1 MAGSAPPERAPG
13 WGFPGLKGRL
23 ARKKGAVGAKNL
35 SKTRAAFDPSRYTEQ
50 SESAL
55 QGKPIEKTGVNSY
68 ALLQKHNVVVAG
80 TVSLRKANMLSLS
93 GWETFY
99 AELRAT
105 TVLLYPDATACA
117 RGNIGSNLV
126 GLFSVAGCVCTLK
139 GGNTVR
145 MRKDGFAM
153 LLRVEN
159 RDKVRRWIDAL
170 EIAEGQHSRR
180 LSDFRVIDAIGEG
193 AGGKV
198 FLVMD
203 VHTGER
209 LAMKSIPKAKVNQTA
224 AGFRH
229 MVDERLLMQLSVGHP
244 FLVQLRY
251 AFQTRKR
258 FYLVTN
264 FCEGGDLYYYMYHS
278 QSGLSEIEAKGVCA
292 EVLLALEHIHKL
304 GFIYRDL
311 KPENILLDGN
321 GHVRLADFGLCKHF
335 KEPLRLART
344 GTICGTHSY
353 VAPEMLTEDY
363 GDSIDAWALGVFLYN
378 IVVGQPPFVATNL
391 AEVEENLKSDQE
403 ITFYDSI
410 MSEKLINFISGLLD
424 KKSSTRLGCK
434 ESSLAELKEHDFLVD
449 LNWTDVL
456 QKKQPTEGRLSI
468 KQSKTGE
475 GNSDHSLLRN
485 FEPSEWRHV
494 KLDPEAPDPSYG
506 RLWPPL
512 GGQEISVMDNNLL
525 LGFEF
530 SSTSA

>member
-209 LAMKSIPKAKVNQTA
+209 
-224 AGFRH
+224 
-229 MVDERLLMQLSVGHP
+229 
-244 FLVQLRY
+244 
-251 AFQTRKR
+251 
-258 FYLVTN
+258 
-264 FCEGGDLYYYMYHS
+264 
-278 QSGLSEIEAKGVCA
+278 
-292 EVLLALEHIHKL
+292 
-304 GFIYRDL
+304 
-311 KPENILLDGN
+311 
-321 GHVRLADFGLCKHF
+321 
-335 KEPLRLART
+335 
-344 GTICGTHSY
+344 
-353 VAPEMLTEDY
+353 
-363 GDSIDAWALGVFLYN
+363 
-378 IVVGQPPFVATNL
+378 
-391 AEVEENLKSDQE
+391 
-403 ITFYDSI
+403 
-410 MSEKLINFISGLLD
+410 
-424 KKSSTRLGCK
+424 
-434 ESSLAELKEHDFLVD
+434 
-449 LNWTDVL
+449 
-456 QKKQPTEGRLSI
+456 
-468 KQSKTGE
+468 
-475 GNSDHSLLRN
+475 
-485 FEPSEWRHV
+485 
-494 KLDPEAPDPSYG
+494 
-506 RLWPPL
+506 
-512 GGQEISVMDNNLL
+512 
-525 LGFEF
+525 
-530 SSTSA
+530 